1 MHHAMVQDEL
11 HVVTRPLQQQQLAR
25 RRESGRHHYRV
36 NTWGNRRCDGHA
48 NDRLVYLPY
57 YSPHST
63 TDGRRGSKNCVVL
76 SGWTASCGMCGS
88 QRSQRCKA
96 KWTYS
101 ATTAEAGVQVE
112 HRLNLARSHET
123 DRENDY
129 ENRSLVFSYERCH
142 NVKME
147 SWVPYYS
154 VPYLLLKWKYV
165 MPVVFSSQK
174 PIDIASPAAAQQ
186 K

>member
-1 MHHAMVQDEL
+1 MRQSSVWWSCQRSSRVFTVLLTAQHNGRAARIKEL
-11 HVVTRPLQQQQLAR
+11 
-25 RRESGRHHYRV
+25 
-36 NTWGNRRCDGHA
+36 C
-48 NDRLVYLPY
+48 
-57 YSPHST
+57 
-63 TDGRRGSKNCVVL
+63 CVVL